1 MACTEYEKLAAVAAV
16 SGSYGVASAGTISH
30 GGVSILEDVLGF
42 LFKRCRWRLRKG
54 IVVTIQ
60 DVTGVWVR
68 KIGFGF
74 VCVIISLGIV
84 VIRNV
89 IRGGLKVNCRETN
102 ARRLVT

>member
-42 LFKRCRWRLRKG
+42 LFKRCRWRLSKG

-60 DVTGVWVR
+60 EVTGIWVR

-74 VCVIISLGIV
+74 VLGIV